1 MLGHLFKGLQLLHVV
16 IFVLGAGGFLIFW
29 VRTRFWLPKYAHI
42 LAAIGLVVGV
52 LCVVG
57 APDDA
62 PIKKQG
68 ALAQVLLALALPAI
82 VYVFFVFYGGQKAAY
97 NRLFR
102 KSSRCPNC
110 KLPVTTRRTDDG
122 VPGSVTPPNQQC
134 PHCGQLLMQ

>member
-1 MLGHLFKGLQLLHVV
+1 MLGHLFRGLQFLHVV
-16 IFVLGAGGFLIFW
+16 IFVLGAVGFLIFW
-29 VRTRFWLPKYAHI
+29 VRTRFWLPRYAHV

-52 LCVVG
+52 LCLAD

-68 ALAQVLLALALPAI
+68 ALAQILLALALPAI

-102 KSSRCPNC
+102 KSPRCPNC
-110 KLPVTTRRTDDG
+110 NLPVTTRRGNDG
-122 VPGSVTPPNQQC
+122 APNSVTPTNQQC
-134 PHCGQLLMQ
+134 PHCGQFLMK